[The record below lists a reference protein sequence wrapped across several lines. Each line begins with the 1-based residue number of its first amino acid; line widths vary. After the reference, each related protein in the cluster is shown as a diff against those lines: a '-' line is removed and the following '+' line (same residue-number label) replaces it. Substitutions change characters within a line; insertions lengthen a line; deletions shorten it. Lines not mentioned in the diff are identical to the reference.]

1 MCNEESRMS
10 PARPSETAD
19 LIAKP
24 RLTVAEMTSLIAAAV
39 AGLPSVRN
47 VQVIEGVEVS
57 VALTSGQRIEVQTLP
72 VAARLNAS
80 RPDREA
86 VLAEIL
92 GRCA

>member
-1 MCNEESRMS
+1 MS
-10 PARPSETAD
+10 AARPSSPAD

-39 AGLPSVRN
+39 AELPSVRR
-47 VQVIEGVEVS
+47 VEVVDGVEVA
-57 VALTSGQRIEVQTLP
+57 VALVSGQRIEVQTLP

>member
-1 MCNEESRMS
+1 MP
-10 PARPSETAD
+10 PARQVAPAA

-24 RLTVAEMTSLIAAAV
+24 RLTVAEMTSLIASAV
-39 AGLPSVRN
+39 AELPSVRT
-47 VQVIEGVEVS
+47 VQVIEGVEIA
-57 VALTSGQRIEVQTLP
+57 VALASGQRIEVQTLP

-80 RPDREA
+80 QPDREA